1 MAGMTAV
8 VPVLDRGSPV
18 PLVRQVHRHFE
29 RLIQEGRLAPGV
41 KLPATRELAR
51 TLGVN
56 RTTVAVAY
64 EELVAGGLA
73 RAHVGQGTFV
83 AEPDGAAPEGRPPGA
98 PGPRPRAPVDWSG
111 LFSRSARIVGRTARQ
126 PMAAPAAPG
135 KLVSFAG
142 GMPDARLFPT
152 DAFRRVL
159 NRVVREEGAALLQYS
174 PTGGYPPLLRYLSSY
189 LLRFGVEADP
199 EEILIVN
206 GSQQGFDLIAR
217 TLLDPGDVVAIEQPT
232 YPRAME
238 VFRAS
243 GAQLLAVPWDP
254 AGPRV
259 ELLERL
265 LERHAVKFFYCQPSA
280 HNPTGRR
287 VDEKTAR
294 RLLEVAS
301 RAQVPIVEDGFD
313 VSLDYGRRPPVPLRA
328 LDRDGLV
335 LYIGTFSKILFPGL
349 RLGWLVAPRP
359 VVERLAAAKQLA
371 DLHTSPLI
379 QAAVHRF
386 CEGRL
391 LDRHLARVTA
401 EYGRRRDAL
410 LAALRRRMPDTA
422 AWTEPTGGFS
432 LLLTLPPGLDASEL
446 LPRALEAGVAFT
458 PGSAFFVDGGGQET
472 LRLSFS
478 AVPPARI
485 DEGVRRLADLIRA
498 EQKRA
503 PRPRSPGLTG
513 VPVV

>member
-1 MAGMTAV
+1 MACMTPAV
-8 VPVLDRGSPV
+8 APVLDRESSV

-29 RLIQEGRLAPGV
+29 RLILDGRLGPGV

-51 TLGVN
+51 ALGVN

-64 EELVAGGLA
+64 EELVAAGWA

-83 AEPDGAAPEGRPPGA
+83 AEHDGPAPEA
-98 PGPRPRAPVDWSG
+98 AVRPRAPVDWSG
-111 LFSRSARIVGRTARQ
+111 LFSRSARLIGRAARQ
-126 PMAAPAAPG
+126 PVAAPDAPG
-135 KLVSFAG
+135 KLISFAG

-152 DAFRRVL
+152 EAFRRVL
-159 NRVVREEGAALLQYS
+159 NRVIRQEGAALLQYS
-174 PTGGYPPLLRYLSSY
+174 PSGGYPPLLQYLSGY

-217 TLLDPGDVVAIEQPT
+217 TLIDPGDVVAIEQPT

-238 VFRAS
+238 VFRAF
-243 GAQLLAVPWDP
+243 GAQLLAVPWEP

-313 VSLDYGRRPPVPLRA
+313 VSLDYGRRAPVPLRA
-328 LDRDGLV
+328 VDRDGLV
-335 LYIGTFSKILFPGL
+335 LYIG
-349 RLGWLVAPRP
+349 
-359 VVERLAAAKQLA
+359 
-371 DLHTSPLI
+371 
-379 QAAVHRF
+379 
-386 CEGRL
+386 
-391 LDRHLARVTA
+391 
-401 EYGRRRDAL
+401 
-410 LAALRRRMPDTA
+410 
-422 AWTEPTGGFS
+422 
-432 LLLTLPPGLDASEL
+432 
-446 LPRALEAGVAFT
+446 
-458 PGSAFFVDGGGQET
+458 
-472 LRLSFS
+472 
-478 AVPPARI
+478 
-485 DEGVRRLADLIRA
+485 
-498 EQKRA
+498 
-503 PRPRSPGLTG
+503 
-513 VPVV
+513 

>member
-1 MAGMTAV
+1 MTTVA
-8 VPVLDRGSPV
+8 PVLDRDSRV

-29 RLIQEGRLAPGV
+29 RLIREGRLAAGV

-51 TLGVN
+51 TLRVN
-56 RTTVAVAY
+56 RATVAVAY
-64 EELVAGGLA
+64 EELVAGGWA

-83 AEPDGAAPEGRPPGA
+83 AERNGTAPEARPPAGA
-98 PGPRPRAPVDWSG
+98 GTRPRAPVDWSG
-111 LFSRSARIVGRTARQ
+111 LYSRSARIIGRTARQ
-126 PMAAPAAPG
+126 PMPAAAASG
-135 KLVSFAG
+135 TLVSFAG
-142 GMPDARLFPT
+142 GMPDARLFPIE
-152 DAFRRVL
+152 AFRRVL

-174 PTGGYPPLLRYLSSY
+174 PTGGYPPLLRYLASY

-287 VDEKTAR
+287 VDEKVAR
-294 RLLEVAS
+294 RLLEAAS
-301 RAQVPIVEDGFD
+301 RFQVPVVEDGFD

-391 LDRHLARVTA
+391 LDRHLARVSA
-401 EYGRRRDAL
+401 EYARRRDAL
-410 LAALRRRMPDTA
+410 LAALRRRMPDGVT
-422 AWTEPTGGFS
+422 WSEPMGGFS
-432 LLLTLPPGLDASEL
+432 LLVTLPAELDAGEL
-446 LPRALEAGVAFT
+446 LPRAVERGVAFT

-478 AVPPARI
+478 AVPPGRI
-485 DEGVRRLADLIRA
+485 DEGVRRLAEVIRG

-503 PRPRSPGLTG
+503 PRLRLPGPG

>member
-1 MAGMTAV
+1 
-8 VPVLDRGSPV
+8 
-18 PLVRQVHRHFE
+18 
-29 RLIQEGRLAPGV
+29 
-41 KLPATRELAR
+41 
-51 TLGVN
+51 
-56 RTTVAVAY
+56 
-64 EELVAGGLA
+64 
-73 RAHVGQGTFV
+73 
-83 AEPDGAAPEGRPPGA
+83 
-98 PGPRPRAPVDWSG
+98 
-111 LFSRSARIVGRTARQ
+111 
-126 PMAAPAAPG
+126 
-135 KLVSFAG
+135 
-142 GMPDARLFPT
+142 
-152 DAFRRVL
+152 
-159 NRVVREEGAALLQYS
+159 
-174 PTGGYPPLLRYLSSY
+174 
-189 LLRFGVEADP
+189 
-199 EEILIVN
+199 
-206 GSQQGFDLIAR
+206 
-217 TLLDPGDVVAIEQPT
+217 
-232 YPRAME
+232 
-238 VFRAS
+238 
-243 GAQLLAVPWDP
+243 
-254 AGPRV
+254 
-259 ELLERL
+259 
-265 LERHAVKFFYCQPSA
+265 
-280 HNPTGRR
+280 
-287 VDEKTAR
+287 
-294 RLLEVAS
+294 
-301 RAQVPIVEDGFD
+301 
-313 VSLDYGRRPPVPLRA
+313 
-328 LDRDGLV
+328 
-335 LYIGTFSKILFPGL
+335 
-349 RLGWLVAPRP
+349 
-359 VVERLAAAKQLA
+359 VERLAAAKQLA